1 MRIKAKTFANKI
13 VGHESFTK
21 SFLDQIMKNVEKQR
35 RKLGVSNSNCS
46 VGHMRT
52 KQPGGRI
59 MTLTQQ

>member
-52 KQPGGRI
+52 
-59 MTLTQQ
+59 